1 LVPVLVPTK
10 PRTLDYTR
18 IRGKMSVCMK
28 SMSCY
33 VLANCPEGRCSAHL
47 HHFGG
52 VWDHGGGHTSGLET
66 AHLWSCTHGDGS
78 RTFSRTFS
86 PLLRCLLHKRT
97 FSNRAIAPFLSPHS
111 ALSRSGSKVGW
122 CFDEQPFLALRLF
135 QTNCWRSRSDASH
148 AHMRGRGRGTHQRCA
163 SLIFLLHVF
172 VAC

>member
-1 LVPVLVPTK
+1 MVPVLVPTK

-66 AHLWSCTHGDGS
+66 AHLWSCTNGDGS

-86 PLLRCLLHKRT
+86 RLLQCLLHKQTNTNEQPRP
-97 FSNRAIAPFLSPHS
+97 FSNRAIEPFPSPHF
-111 ALSRSGSKVGW
+111 ALSRSGSKVG
-122 CFDEQPFLALRLF
+122 CCSDE
-135 QTNCWRSRSDASH
+135 QTNCSRSCSDASH
-148 AHMRGRGRGTHQRCA
+148 AHMRGRGRGTHQGCA
-163 SLIFLLHVF
+163 SLILLLHVF